1 MKTVEEARR
10 RWETLLGY
18 GRNTHDLK
26 QAVISGDSENPC
38 ENGLRSVCWKIFL
51 LCDDLD
57 RSKWIDRLTDTRSA
71 YDSLK
76 DHFLK
81 YIKHPNDLQ
90 STVDPL
96 AEDEESPW
104 QALRHDEATRAEIFQ
119 DVERCLQDNCFFR
132 EPSTKSMMLDILF
145 VYSKLNPDLGYRQGM
160 HELLAPILWVVE
172 RDAVTQSSK
181 HIPVDTTDDESVML
195 QLLDA
200 NYIESDSFNLFCSVM
215 QVARSFYE
223 HTDNRPVNGE
233 AEMAP
238 IVARSEFIHNELLM
252 VADHELAIHLNTIEI
267 LPQIFLTRWIR
278 LLFGREFSFDDT
290 LLIWDLLFANG
301 LRATL
306 IDHICVAML
315 LRIRWQRQPPQLARD
330 PLQQPPREPSL
341 KKIDRRSHSRDL
353 SGGSS
358 SGQSPARNSQRTLES
373 LFQDVSEGL
382 QRRTEGWGV
391 AKAVRGAVSEA
402 KRNMAN
408 AEVGGISPSRAWRGS
423 PRFGTPR
430 LRRPRTSD
438 PVDLVQQVASLK
450 KRDNSLA
457 GLLSEAIHDL
467 SLIKE
472 YTVDL
477 NPEAMEALDRAVER
491 IKNVQTELQ
500 GSSGSTKTTSTPT
513 TSVEKVTS
521 DKPGLLEREEEKQ
534 DAIEQKSTE
543 TTALDEKEQTDTK
556 AETSNADTDFELV
569 APSASP
575 SAPDPPLASRFTP
588 TPLPRRPLA
597 QSEFSWML
605 GDNTHRSSFVSSAS
619 LPPDQSRRSESRSRQ
634 GSLFGD
640 GRDEKREQTQRDE
653 DSLSLN
659 SFT

>member
-315 LRIRWQRQPPQLARD
+315 LRIRWQ
-330 PLQQPPREPSL
+330 
-341 KKIDRRSHSRDL
+341 
-353 SGGSS
+353 
-358 SGQSPARNSQRTLES
+358 
-373 LFQDVSEGL
+373 
-382 QRRTEGWGV
+382 
-391 AKAVRGAVSEA
+391 
-402 KRNMAN
+402 
-408 AEVGGISPSRAWRGS
+408 
-423 PRFGTPR
+423 
-430 LRRPRTSD
+430 
-438 PVDLVQQVASLK
+438 
-450 KRDNSLA
+450 
-457 GLLSEAIHDL
+457 
-467 SLIKE
+467 
-472 YTVDL
+472 
-477 NPEAMEALDRAVER
+477 
-491 IKNVQTELQ
+491 
-500 GSSGSTKTTSTPT
+500 
-513 TSVEKVTS
+513 
-521 DKPGLLEREEEKQ
+521 LLEV
-534 DAIEQKSTE
+534 DY
-543 TTALDEKEQTDTK
+543 
-556 AETSNADTDFELV
+556 
-569 APSASP
+569 
-575 SAPDPPLASRFTP
+575 
-588 TPLPRRPLA
+588 
-597 QSEFSWML
+597 
-605 GDNTHRSSFVSSAS
+605 SSA
-619 LPPDQSRRSESRSRQ
+619 LTLLLRYPALNDHGPQTLVHDGLYLSRI
-634 GSLFGD
+634 
-640 GRDEKREQTQRDE
+640 
-653 DSLSLN
+653 
-659 SFT
+659 

>member
-1 MKTVEEARR
+1 MVFDRCA
-10 RWETLLGY
+10 
-18 GRNTHDLK
+18 GR
-26 QAVISGDSENPC
+26 
-38 ENGLRSVCWKIFL
+38 
-51 LCDDLD
+51 
-57 RSKWIDRLTDTRSA
+57 
-71 YDSLK
+71 
-76 DHFLK
+76 
-81 YIKHPNDLQ
+81 LQ
-90 STVDPL
+90 
-96 AEDEESPW
+96 SPW